1 MRAPKFI
8 APRNVNGPTML
19 VSVVRC
25 GGCGSAMIPNT
36 GKGGTYRYYSCSQA
50 MKQGRP
56 HVPAGASVWTA
67 STTWF

>member
-1 MRAPKFI
+1 
-8 APRNVNGPTML
+8 ML